1 MADAH
6 GAVIYDTDAAMGEHA
21 SRCSSHAC
29 PQLAHFKRMTMNRRW
44 VERSPKEMFQTF
56 HWFAGEGFSFIVDDL
71 LARPSDR
78 LVIAEGFRLLP
89 LLVLPLLQDKRHA
102 IWLLPT
108 PAFRR
113 RAFDARG
120 TTWEI
125 PRKTSNAE
133 LALANTLARDALFTD
148 RVRDEV
154 SGLGLHALDVDGS
167 QSEDVLEAVIGDL
180 LFG

>member
-1 MADAH
+1 
-6 GAVIYDTDAAMGEHA
+6 
-21 SRCSSHAC
+21 
-29 PQLAHFKRMTMNRRW
+29 
-44 VERSPKEMFQTF
+44 MFQTF
-56 HWFAGEGFSFIVDDL
+56 HWFAGEGFPFIVDDL
-71 LARPSDR
+71 LTLPSDH

-154 SGLGLHALDVDGS
+154 SGLELHALDVDGS
-167 QSEDVLEAVIGDL
+167 QGEDVLEAVIGDL

>member
-1 MADAH
+1 MD
-6 GAVIYDTDAAMGEHA
+6 
-21 SRCSSHAC
+21 
-29 PQLAHFKRMTMNRRW
+29 KRW
-44 VERSPKEMFQTF
+44 VERSPKEMLHTF
-56 HWFAGEGFSFIVDDL
+56 HWFAGEGFHFIVDDL
-71 LARPSDR
+71 LALPSDR

-89 LLVLPLLQDKRHA
+89 LLVAPLLQDKRHA

-113 RAFDARG
+113 HAFDARD
-120 TTWEI
+120 TTWDI

-133 LALANTLARDALFTD
+133 LALANILERDKLFTN

-154 SGLGLHALDVDGS
+154 SRLGLYALKVDGS
-167 QSEDVLEAVIGDL
+167 QSEDALEAAIGDL